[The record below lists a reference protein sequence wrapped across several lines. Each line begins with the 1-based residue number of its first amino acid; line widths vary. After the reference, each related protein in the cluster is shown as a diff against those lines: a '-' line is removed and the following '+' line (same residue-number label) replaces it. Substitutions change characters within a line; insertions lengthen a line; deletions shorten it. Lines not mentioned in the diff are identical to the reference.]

1 VEHSSPSTNITTH
14 QKKLE
19 KFWESQQWYIVTT
32 IHKST
37 TFCFHLEGNV
47 GVQQEAKATV
57 DFEKGSNKDEKVSS
71 IDEQPQSPTDQS
83 QTKTSKDTRSV
94 YKKNIANKSSLFFFY

>member
-1 VEHSSPSTNITTH
+1 VEHSSSSTNITIH

-19 KFWESQQWYIVTT
+19 KFWKSQQWYIVTT

-47 GVQQEAKATV
+47 GVQQEAKAVV
-57 DFEKGSNKDEKVSS
+57 DFEKASNKGQNVFRV
-71 IDEQPQSPTDQS
+71 IDQAQSPTRQS
-83 QTKTSKDTRSV
+83 QTTTPKNTRSV
-94 YKKNIANKSSLFFFY
+94 YKKKYCE